1 MSRAVDRLRDG
12 GRALLWT
19 VVLLALPLA
28 GCTAVPGFGG
38 GADGPDGAD
47 GSEGD
52 DLVQPGP
59 VTRDDCDTVYHV
71 RNYKW
76 NAAYM
81 PRSDGNGS
89 GSGTGHTLD
98 RVHCWSNWNQT
109 GEDPATVYFVFAR
122 ESGFPQGEWEY
133 TVYDADGD
141 VFRHATLAQTQSYE
155 CNEVGVRAP
164 MGNWTVVHEL
174 RDFAGRLT
182 ARLCLDPP
190 GAQDEDGQPLCFN
203 QCPG

>member
-28 GCTAVPGFGG
+28 GCTAVPGLGG
-38 GADGPDGAD
+38 GADGPGGTDGDA
-47 GSEGD
+47 
-52 DLVQPGP
+52 LVQPGP

-71 RNYKW
+71 RNYRW
-76 NAAYM
+76 RLAAF
-81 PRSDGNGS
+81 PHEGNTS
-89 GSGTGHTLD
+89 GITDT

-109 GEDPATVYFVFAR
+109 DEDPATVYFVFAR
-122 ESGFPQGEWEY
+122 ESTFPQGEWEY

-174 RDFAGRLT
+174 RNFTGKLT
-182 ARLCLDPP
+182 ARLCLDSP
-190 GAQDEDGQPLCFN
+190 GEKGEDGQYLCFH